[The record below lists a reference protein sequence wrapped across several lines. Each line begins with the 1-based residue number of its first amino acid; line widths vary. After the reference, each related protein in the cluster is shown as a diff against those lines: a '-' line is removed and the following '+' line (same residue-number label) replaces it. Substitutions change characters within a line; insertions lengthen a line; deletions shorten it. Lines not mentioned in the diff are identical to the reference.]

1 MWRPLDQCA
10 SIQTRSSYVNRA
22 VHGHAKQGA
31 SFGYTRVLGLNMLL
45 ATASTRSAAVVVVEQ
60 RLRKGS
66 CGSPRAAKRLIADA
80 LNPSGR
86 YDPTGPLARCGRT
99 PPSTEAGLPPTRTR
113 RKRGSTR
120 GSIDILPTER

>member
-1 MWRPLDQCA
+1 MRPWQRTDLLNGSGELVLVDVDD
-10 SIQTRSSYVNRA
+10 SIIEA
-22 VHGHAKQGA
+22 HGHAKQGA

-60 RLRKGS
+60 RLRKGA
-66 CGSPRAAKRLIADA
+66 CGSPRAAKRLVADA

-99 PPSTEAGLPPTRTR
+99 PPSTEAGQTQTRTR
-113 RKRGSTR
+113 RKRG
-120 GSIDILPTER
+120 